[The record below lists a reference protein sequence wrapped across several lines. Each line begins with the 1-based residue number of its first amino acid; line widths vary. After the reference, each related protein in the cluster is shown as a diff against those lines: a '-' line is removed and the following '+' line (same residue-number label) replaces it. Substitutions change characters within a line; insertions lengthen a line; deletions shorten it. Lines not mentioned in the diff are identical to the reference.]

1 MASTLAR
8 KTGLTP
14 QLGTRISTQKL
25 DEWLQV
31 TQSMIWKRW
40 GKKWYLAHNPFFLIS
55 DWHTTETRIKEAKS
69 GKHVKMVQRFLN
81 VLREQGAAKR
91 VS

>member
-1 MASTLAR
+1 MMEKPLSVVPDLQLET
-8 KTGLTP
+8 KTDAHFP
-14 QLGTRISTQKL
+14 
-25 DEWLQV
+25 
-31 TQSMIWKRW
+31 RW